1 MKMEDMGSYV
11 ENYSGTLLISHPRML
26 DPNFR
31 RTVVL
36 LSAHSREDGAVGVIL
51 NRPTNKV
58 LGEIED
64 KFAFG
69 SLARVP
75 IYLGGP
81 VAANQILLVAWTWSV
96 EDSSFKLFFGIDPDR
111 ASELMHN
118 PHATVR
124 AFQGY
129 AGWSGGQLEVELER
143 DSWIVSQVQ
152 SRFVNKLDG
161 YPLWKK
167 MVAGLGP
174 QYTLEALSPE
184 DPSFN

>member
-1 MKMEDMGSYV
+1 MENKGSFAQ
-11 ENYSGTLLISHPRML
+11 NYSGSLLISHPRLL

-64 KFAFG
+64 EFAFG

-81 VAANQILLVAWTWSV
+81 VASNQILLVAWTWSK
-96 EDSSFKLFFGIDPDR
+96 EESSFKLFFGIDPDR
-111 ASELMHN
+111 ASELMHD

-129 AGWSGGQLEVELER
+129 SGWTGGQLEVELER
-143 DSWIVSQVQ
+143 DSWIVSQVN
-152 SRFVNKLDG
+152 SRFVNDLDG
-161 YPLWKK
+161 YLLWKK
-167 MVAGLGP
+167 MVAELGP
-174 QYTLEALSPE
+174 KYTLEALSPE

>member
-1 MKMEDMGSYV
+1 MENLGPFA

-36 LSAHSREDGAVGVIL
+36 LSAHSKEDGAVGVIL

-64 KFAFG
+64 QFAFG

-75 IYLGGP
+75 IYQGGP
-81 VAANQILLVAWTWSV
+81 VASNQILLVAWAWSS
-96 EDSSFKLFFGIDPDR
+96 EDSSFKLYFGIDPDR
-111 ASELMHN
+111 ASKLMDDSR
-118 PHATVR
+118 ATVR

-143 DSWIVSQVQ
+143 DSWIVSQVK
-152 SRFVNKLDG
+152 SRFVNNLDG
-161 YPLWKK
+161 YPLWKN

-174 QYTLEALSPE
+174 QFTLEALSPE